1 MTKITIRSYN
11 LIQLIAGGRNFE
23 DVLNQI
29 SQLSPRGR
37 DKMLTDDC
45 TVSLA
50 RYERLN
56 NADIITG
63 EFIRVRDT
71 NFPFALNNQGNGIN
85 GLLLQDSNIGYGAAF
100 RYRTTDKRLYIQYDA
115 RIVSAGRAIG
125 YVNESINSKQFFAE
139 VRISNDAWQR
149 FNDSDLRKVK
159 IGIAS
164 RDNFTSAPVIGSAAR
179 FFAETAPNLGAAS
192 ISLEIGMG
200 QKKGNLLDRA
210 KQEMRDVLQYSEDES
225 LKLNSL
231 KATGRGASD
240 ESIKDINLLD
250 DILFVKKD
258 ITFPKDN
265 PDENYRL
272 RKELLEEMMGNN
284 EL

>member
-1 MTKITIRSYN
+1 MAKITIRSYD
-11 LIQLIAGGRNFE
+11 LIQLIPGGQNFE
-23 DVLNQI
+23 DALNQI

-71 NFPFALNNQGNGIN
+71 NFPYALNNQGDGIS
-85 GLLLQDSNIGYGAAF
+85 GLLLQDSNIGQGVAF
-100 RYRTTDKRLYIQYDA
+100 RYRTTDQRLYIQYDA
-115 RIVSAGRAIG
+115 RIVSTGRAIG
-125 YVNESINSKQFFAE
+125 YVNESISSKKFFAS
-139 VRISNDAWQR
+139 VCISSDAWQR
-149 FNDSDLRKVK
+149 FDDSSVRKVK

-164 RDNFTSAPVIGSAAR
+164 TNNFTSAPVIGTAAR
-179 FFAETAPNLGAAS
+179 FFAKTAPELGAATM
-192 ISLEIGMG
+192 SLEIGMG
-200 QKKGNLLDRA
+200 TNKGGLLDKI
-210 KQEMRDVLQYSEDES
+210 KQEIKDVLQYSEDES
-225 LKLNSL
+225 IRLSSL
-231 KATGRGASD
+231 KARARGASD
-240 ESIKDINLLD
+240 ESAKDINLLD

-258 ITFPKDN
+258 ISYPKDDPTN
-265 PDENYRL
+265 NYDL
-272 RKELLEEMMGNN
+272 RKKLLKDMMDNN